1 MVSKASDDLPEPERP
16 VKTTSLSRGIDRVTF
31 LRLCSR
37 APRIVIWSVGA
48 IGTLGY
54 SFSLVTAN
62 VPLAVATSRPS
73 LPSTRQCATIVRRPA
88 WTTRPVARSLS
99 PTFAA
104 LMKLTFRS
112 KLIARTT
119 PSVTVRS
126 DRPIAE
132 SARALIMPPCTKP
145 EWLAMSSV
153 GVISTVA
160 VPSAVSTSPRPSHSH
175 ARETDASF
183 ASDTSFALRHR
194 HAGRGVGGDQPALE
208 VEDVGLAEEQRLLDL
223 HHPAHRAQP
232 ALDHRP
238 EEVDLELDR
247 GVPHPILL
255 QRRERHAHRGVRDLG
270 DHATLHHARALAVLR
285 SGLELEHHAA
295 GLRLGDARPEELHPP
310 VAPVEPAAD
319 ELGRPSRVLHPRA
332 ISAIAHKHS
341 LAGRNSPPMRT
352 KADFRLKGRDVTSSS
367 CGPSSSASARRRW
380 RARRRGRP
388 RRRPRRPPAAC
399 AAG

>member
-112 KLIARTT
+112 KLMARTT
-119 PSVTVRS
+119 AGVRVRS

-132 SARALIMPPCTKP
+132 SARALIIPPCTKP

-153 GVISTVA
+153 VVIATVA
-160 VPSAVSTSPRPSHSH
+160 VPSPVSTSSRPSHSQ
-175 ARETDASF
+175 ARDTVAGL
-183 ASDTSFALRHR
+183 ASDTTLALRHG
-194 HAGRGVGGDQPALE
+194 HAGRGGDRDQPALGI
-208 VEDVGLAEEQRLLDL
+208 EDVGLTEQQRLLDL
-223 HHPAHRAQP
+223 HHPAHRPQP
-232 ALDHRP
+232 PLHRRP

-247 GVPHPILL
+247 GVPDPVLL
-255 QRRERHAHRGVRDLG
+255 QGGERHAHRGVRDLG
-270 DHATLHHARALAVLR
+270 DDAALHHPRALAVLR
-285 SGLELEHHAA
+285 TG
-295 GLRLGDARPEELHPP
+295 
-310 VAPVEPAAD
+310 
-319 ELGRPSRVLHPRA
+319 
-332 ISAIAHKHS
+332 
-341 LAGRNSPPMRT
+341 
-352 KADFRLKGRDVTSSS
+352 F
-367 CGPSSSASARRRW
+367 
-380 RARRRGRP
+380 
-388 RRRPRRPPAAC
+388 
-399 AAG
+399 